1 MQLNIHTQSRQDIV
15 NLAAPIGFL
24 AIWSGGAIFAKVG
37 LQYTDSWSF
46 LFLRSAIALSLLLV
60 IYLKSAHKKIAITT
74 LKKEKGQLK
83 GIIVSGVLLQVFYL
97 TFYFSAINTGLSLG
111 IIILVLGIQP
121 IITSLLSANTVSI
134 KNVILLAICFSGLV
148 LSTLGYHSVD
158 KINVSGIVLSVLALL
173 SITFGTI
180 AQAEVKTPPIL
191 TLLIQTIFSFLI
203 FSAII
208 VYQGLS
214 FEVNAYSLLALVWM
228 GVVVSVGAYLLLMLM
243 LKYSSADKVSTL
255 FFLLPLLTMIFESLV
270 FDTTLSALTIF
281 GVILVCVS
289 LLIYQKQKPTEIS
302 EL

>member
-1 MQLNIHTQSRQDIV
+1 MQLSIHTQSKQDIV
-15 NLAAPIGFL
+15 NFAAPIGFL

-46 LFLRSAIALSLLLV
+46 LFLRSAIALSLLLA
-60 IYLKSAHKKIAITT
+60 IYLKSDHKKINFTE
-74 LKKEKGQLK
+74 LQKDQLK
-83 GIIVSGVLLQVFYL
+83 GIIFSGLLLQVFYL

-121 IITSLLSANTVSI
+121 IITSLLSANTISV

-180 AQAEVKTPPIL
+180 AQAKVKTPPIL

-203 FSAII
+203 FLAVI

-214 FEVNAYSLLALVWM
+214 FEVNAYSLLSLVWM
-228 GVVVSVGAYLLLMLM
+228 GAVVSVGAYLLLMLM

-255 FFLLPLLTMIFESLV
+255 FFLLPLLTMILESLV

-281 GVILVCVS
+281 GVILVCTS
-289 LLIYQKQKPTEIS
+289 LFVYQTQKPTENS
-302 EL
+302 K

>member
-1 MQLNIHTQSRQDIV
+1 MPLNIHTQSKQDIV

-24 AIWSGGAIFAKVG
+24 AIWSGGAIFAKIG
-37 LQYTDSWSF
+37 LQYTDAWSF
-46 LFLRSAIALSLLLV
+46 LFLRSAIALSLLLA
-60 IYLKSAHKKIAITT
+60 IYLKSTHKEIAITE
-74 LKKEKGQLK
+74 LKKDKGQLK
-83 GIIVSGVLLQVFYL
+83 GIIFSGLLLQVFYL

-121 IITSLLSANTVSI
+121 IITSLLSANTVSV

-180 AQAEVKTPPIL
+180 AQAKVKTPPIL

-203 FSAII
+203 FSAVI

-214 FEVNAYSLLALVWM
+214 FEVNAYSLLSLVWM
-228 GVVVSVGAYLLLMLM
+228 GAVVSVGAYLLLMLM
-243 LKYSSADKVSTL
+243 LKYSAADKVSTL
-255 FFLLPLLTMIFESLV
+255 FFLLPLLTMILESLI
-270 FDTTLSALTIF
+270 FDSTLSALTIF
-281 GVILVCVS
+281 GVLLVCVS
-289 LLIYQKQKPTEIS
+289 LFIYQKQKS
-302 EL
+302 S

>member
-1 MQLNIHTQSRQDIV
+1 MPLNTHTQSKQHIV
-15 NLAAPIGFL
+15 NIAAPIGFL

-46 LFLRSAIALSLLLV
+46 LFLRSAIALSLLLA
-60 IYLKSAHKKIAITT
+60 IYLKSAHNKIAITE
-74 LKKEKGQLK
+74 LKKGKGQLK
-83 GIIVSGVLLQVFYL
+83 GIVVSGLLLQVFYL
-97 TFYFSAINTGLSLG
+97 TFYFSAIKMGLSLG

-121 IITSLLSANTVSI
+121 IITSLLSANTISI

-148 LSTLGYHSVD
+148 LSTLGYHTVD
-158 KINVSGIVLSVLALL
+158 KINALGIVLSVLALL

-180 AQAEVKTPPIL
+180 AQAKVKTPPIL

-203 FSAII
+203 FSIVII
-208 VYQGLS
+208 YHGLS
-214 FEVNAYSLLALVWM
+214 FEVNAYSFLSLVWM
-228 GVVVSVGAYLLLMLM
+228 GAVVSVGAYLLLMLM

-255 FFLLPLLTMIFESLV
+255 FFLLPLLTMILESLV

-289 LLIYQKQKPTEIS
+289 LFIYQKQKPTES
-302 EL
+302 SK

>member
-1 MQLNIHTQSRQDIV
+1 MQLNIHTQLKQDIV
-15 NLAAPIGFL
+15 NLTAPIGFL
-24 AIWSGGAIFAKVG
+24 VIWSGGAIFAKVG

-60 IYLKSAHKKIAITT
+60 IYLKSTHKKIAITT

-83 GIIVSGVLLQVFYL
+83 GIIVSGLLLQVFYL

-111 IIILVLGIQP
+111 IIILVLGTQP
-121 IITSLLSANTVSI
+121 ILTSLISANTLSI
-134 KNVILLAICFSGLV
+134 KNIMLLAICFSGLV

-158 KINVSGIVLSVLALL
+158 KINVSGIVFSILALL

-180 AQAEVKTPPIL
+180 AQAKVKAPPII

-203 FSAII
+203 FSAVI

-214 FEVNAYSLLALVWM
+214 FEINSYSLLSLIWM
-228 GVVVSVGAYLLLMLM
+228 GAVVSVGAYLLLMLM

-255 FFLLPLLTMIFESLV
+255 FFLLPLLTMILESIV
-270 FDTTLSALTIF
+270 FDTALSTLTIF
-281 GVILVCVS
+281 GVLLVCVS
-289 LLIYQKQKPTEIS
+289 LFIYQFQNS
-302 EL
+302 ASGSR